1 MDLKPLHDRVIVK
14 VEETDKTTDSG
25 IILTQTAVDKSNRG
39 MVVATGPGLRDN
51 NGKTHP
57 LSIKAGDMVM
67 FELAQ
72 ATEMESE
79 YMVMRESN
87 VIAIIG

>member
-39 MVVATGPGLRDN
+39 MVVATGPGLRE
-51 NGKTHP
+51 NGEVVP
-57 LSIKAGDMVM
+57 LTVKAGDMVM

>member
-14 VEETDKTTDSG
+14 VEETENTTESG
-25 IILTQTAVDKSNRG
+25 LILTQTAQDKSNRG
-39 MVVATGPGLRDN
+39 MVVATGPGLRE
-51 NGKTHP
+51 NGEVVP
-57 LSIKAGDMVM
+57 LTVKAGDMVM
-67 FELAQ
+67 FELAH

>member
-1 MDLKPLHDRVIVK
+1 
-14 VEETDKTTDSG
+14 
-25 IILTQTAVDKSNRG
+25 
-39 MVVATGPGLRDN
+39 MVVVV
-51 NGKTHP
+51 P
-57 LSIKAGDMVM
+57 LTVKAGDMVM